1 MLINKHNTSIIGHRG
16 AAGLAFENTIS
27 SISKALE
34 LGITCVE
41 IDVWQIT
48 TGELIVFHDAYL
60 DRLTESSGSTDSLTY
75 EQLSTIRLRN
85 GEYIPTL
92 ESVIEFVKQHK
103 IRVIVEVKHE
113 KAIKAT
119 YELLNKALK
128 YSDFIIGSFFH
139 TSIMEL
145 KIEHPLV
152 QTAIMFES
160 VPVGLS
166 DYLNLVNPDYVVVS
180 NETFNEH
187 LVNTIINQSRRLIF
201 YTVNSIHEMKAVKHT
216 KPYGIITNYPNLF
229 I

>member
-1 MLINKHNTSIIGHRG
+1 MLINKPNTSIIGHRG

-34 LGITCVE
+34 LGINCVE
-41 IDVWQIT
+41 IDVWQIA

-60 DRLTESSGSTDSLTY
+60 DRLTESTGPTDSLTY
-75 EQLSTIRLRN
+75 EQLSTIRLNN

-92 ESVIEFVKQHK
+92 DSVIEFVKQHK
-103 IRVIVEVKHE
+103 IKVIVEVKHE

-119 YELLNKALK
+119 YEFMHNTLD
-128 YSDFIIGSFFH
+128 YSDFTIGSFFH

-166 DYLNLVNPDYVVVS
+166 DYLNLVNPDYVIVS
-180 NETFNEH
+180 NETFNDH
-187 LVNTIINQSRRLIF
+187 LVNTINKQSRRLIF
-201 YTVNSIHEMKAVKHT
+201 YTVNTIHEMEAVIHT
-216 KPYGIITNYPNLF
+216 KPHGIITNYPNLF